1 MNVRKRQPIGDG
13 MPHIIKGIQ
22 NFLRL
27 GAQGALF
34 ARILDDQQRPIV
46 VYEESGVDM

>member
-1 MNVRKRQPIGDG
+1 MCTHSPIGDE
-13 MPHIIKGIQ
+13 MSHVIKGIQ

-34 ARILDDQQRPIV
+34 ARILDHQQRSVV